1 MGIKKKL
8 LHIYDVHYKK
18 LLWIPIIILIL
29 SIVQIGYQIN
39 TTGDFI
45 GKGVS
50 LKGGLSVQIDTLY
63 SDVTGLKEHLIS
75 DFPNED
81 FDVRLLTKT
90 GKQTGLI
97 IEATEGIKPEALLKS
112 VKDKL
117 GDAAPELED
126 LAESLGTVSPRFS
139 EGFFRTAIIAVLV
152 AFAFM
157 GLVVFYY
164 FRIPIPS
171 LAVILCA
178 FSDIVCSIAIF
189 NLLGGKLGTGGVAAF
204 LMLIG
209 YSVDT
214 DILLSTR
221 VLKHGH
227 GTILER
233 ILDAMKTGMTM
244 SITTIAAVT
253 VGLIFSQSEVLKQI
267 FTILLIGLSLDVIM
281 TWLQNT
287 AILRWYLEPKKPK
300 EEGAGEEPKS
310 GDQQ

>member
-1 MGIKKKL
+1 MGIKEKL

-18 LLWIPIIILIL
+18 LFWIPVIILIL
-29 SIVQIGYQIN
+29 SLVQIGFQIG
-39 TTGDFI
+39 TTGDFV

-50 LKGGLSVQIDTLY
+50 LKGGISLTIETQY
-63 SDVTGLKEHLIS
+63 SDITGLEQFLHS
-75 DFPNED
+75 EFPAED
-81 FDVRLLTKT
+81 FDIRISTKT
-90 GKQTGLI
+90 GRQTGII
-97 IEATEGIKPEALLKS
+97 IEATSGVDAERLVDI
-112 VKDKL
+112 VKERIGATDKKI
-117 GDAAPELED
+117 
-126 LAESLGTVSPRFS
+126 SIGTVSARFS

-152 AFAFM
+152 AFLFM

-171 LAVILCA
+171 LAVIWCA

-227 GTILER
+227 GTIFQR
-233 ILDAMKTGMTM
+233 ILDAMRTGMTM
-244 SITTIAAVT
+244 SITTIAALT

-267 FTILLIGLSLDVIM
+267 FTILLIGLLLDLPM

-287 AILRWYLEPKKPK
+287 GILRWYLEPKKPK
-300 EEGAGEEPKS
+300 PEPAPEEQSAEQKGE
-310 GDQQ
+310 GQQ